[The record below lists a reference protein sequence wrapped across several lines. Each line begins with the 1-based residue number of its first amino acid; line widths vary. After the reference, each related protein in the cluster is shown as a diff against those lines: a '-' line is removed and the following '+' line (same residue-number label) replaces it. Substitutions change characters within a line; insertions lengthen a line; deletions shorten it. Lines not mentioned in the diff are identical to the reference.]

1 MAVVKKLL
9 LSLVLLA
16 LLFTALLAPRL
27 IGIKTFTTGDEPAW
41 LIFGHNFLHAVNKG
55 QYEKTVYEYHPAVTS
70 MWLIAAAIKSYF
82 PSYTTL
88 RHGYFDKFS
97 EIDAL
102 YEREGLVQ
110 YTVLYRSRMLT
121 VFVTSAFLLLSFALL
136 RRLAGIAIA
145 VTAILLVAFDPF
157 YLGQS
162 RLLNHEGLACAFALA
177 SFLALMV
184 YLYKGRKL
192 VYLLISGAA
201 CGLAL
206 LTKSTMFLLIGLA
219 GLMFLVSL
227 VEEWREGVKI
237 WKALGR
243 AAAGFLGWFA
253 VLALVYVAF
262 WPGMWVDPGKML
274 YEIYGNA
281 FSYAFQGKRL
291 QVTQQVVVKP
301 VGVNPSDFASLL
313 SAIFYKSTP
322 LAWLGAMLAVI
333 GLFDRKH
340 APLEK
345 TVKRV
350 VIYLATLVMLFILLF
365 GLAQGRNSPH
375 YLLMV
380 FVCLDVM
387 AGVGFV
393 WGDNAARGEICLG
406 KRRCTTG
413 GYLGDHYRFAGL
425 ERITAIP
432 VLLHLHRSPGASLA
446 ARYTGPGCGLR
457 RGAGASCCIPGKQ
470 AQRQEAHRHLAH
482 GHRTVLI
489 LLPGHSHPLAYQSQD
504 YLNERSTSWLRQSD
518 YLVIY
523 DIQQRQMNMPA
534 KLLAALEGVEPEH
547 IIRINGLRYAS
558 IYKVSE
564 LPQRVM
570 DSLHVKQ

>member
-9 LSLVLLA
+9 LSLVVLA

-27 IGIKTFTTGDEPAW
+27 IGIKNFTTGDEPAW
-41 LIFGHNFLHAVNKG
+41 LIFGHNFLHAVDKG

-70 MWLIAAAIKSYF
+70 MWLIAVAIKSYF
-82 PSYTTL
+82 PAYTTV

-97 EIDAL
+97 EIDTL
-102 YEREGLVQ
+102 YKREGLVQ
-110 YTVLYRSRMLT
+110 YTVLYRTRMLY
-121 VFVTSAFLLLSFALL
+121 VFVTSLFLLLSFMLL

-201 CGLAL
+201 CGFAL

-219 GLMFLVSL
+219 GLMFLVRL
-227 VEEWREGVKI
+227 VEEWREGSKI
-237 WKALGR
+237 GKALGR
-243 AAAGFLGWFA
+243 AAGGFFGWFA
-253 VLALVYVAF
+253 VLALVYVVF
-262 WPGMWVDPGKML
+262 WPGMWVDPSKML

-301 VGVNPSDFASLL
+301 VGVNPGDFASLI

-322 LAWLGAMLAVI
+322 LTWLGAVLAAI

-345 TVKRV
+345 TVKLV
-350 VIYLATLVMLFILLF
+350 VIYLATLIALFILLF

-380 FVCLDVM
+380 FVCLDVI

-393 WGDNAARGEICLG
+393 WGVRLLGTKFAWAGRRSAQAGMLGIIIALQGLSGLPQYPYYFTYTDPLVQALQPGTQDPAAGYGE
-406 KRRCTTG
+406 
-413 GYLGDHYRFAGL
+413 GL
-425 ERITAIP
+425 EQA
-432 VLLHLHRSPGASLA
+432 AAYLA
-446 ARYTGPGCGLR
+446 AKPNSKRLTVTSHMGIGPF
-457 RGAGASCCIPGKQ
+457 SYYFPG
-470 AQRQEAHRHLAH
+470 
-482 GHRTVLI
+482 T
-489 LLPGHSHPLAYQSQD
+489 SHPLAYQSQN
-504 YLNERSTSWLRQSD
+504 YLNERSTSWLRESD

-523 DIQQRQMNMPA
+523 DIQQRQTNIPA
-534 KLLAALEGVEPEH
+534 KLLAALDGVTPEH
-547 IIRINGLRYAS
+547 IIRVNGLHYAS

-564 LPQRVM
+564 LPQSVM
-570 DSLHVKQ
+570 DSLHRRE